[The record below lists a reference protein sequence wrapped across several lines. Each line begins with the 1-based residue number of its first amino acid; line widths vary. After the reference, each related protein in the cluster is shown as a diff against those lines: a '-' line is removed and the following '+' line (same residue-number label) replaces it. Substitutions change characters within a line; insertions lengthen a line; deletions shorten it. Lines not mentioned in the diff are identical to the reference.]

1 MGDQLVV
8 GFMRRAK
15 KGHHRSAISILEETV
30 QVLRS
35 APLALLPSFY
45 LGSIPFVLGL
55 FYFWAD
61 MSHSA
66 RAHEYGA
73 VAAFGLAILFVWMKY
88 WHTVFALRIRSQL
101 SGEPDMKWS
110 VPRVLSIFATQT
122 LIQSTRFVILP
133 VAALLMIPFGYCY
146 AFYQNATAHVDAE
159 IQTVKSTT
167 AWAWRQARLWPRQ
180 NHLLIC
186 IFWIFGIVIFLNVS
200 VTSLFIP
207 QLLKSLLGIETK
219 FTISGI
225 WMVQNPMFWVAML
238 GMTYLFLDP
247 LIKTAYVLRCFYGEA
262 LESGEDLNTEL
273 KRLVVYKKALASGL
287 LISILFMVFFSA
299 DAQSSASISPNELDR
314 SIEEVM
320 NRREFAW
327 RMPRETLQ
335 DEKQEPEGPIAAVLE
350 WIIDM
355 LGKGVRIL
363 KKWIT
368 NLFEWLES
376 WFPEPE
382 KKPDSS
388 ETNWMTFT
396 RIALIMLLVL
406 LIAALTFVL
415 VRIWQRRRTGHSE
428 STIAAAAPMP
438 DLRDDDIKAD
448 DLPVHRWL
456 TLAGEMIEAG
466 DLRLAMRALYLA
478 TLAHLAENE
487 MISIEIYKSNREYEQ
502 ELRRRAHEKKEMLTV
517 FSKSLTIFEQ
527 VWYGMYQ
534 ITRSEFD
541 KFAANQKRILAV
553 AQK

>member
-1 MGDQLVV
+1 MK
-8 GFMRRAK
+8 RAK
-15 KGHHRSAISILEETV
+15 KRHHKSAILILEETV

-35 APLALLPSFY
+35 APMALLPSFY

-61 MSHSA
+61 MSHNA
-66 RAHEYGA
+66 RAHEYRA
-73 VAAFGLAILFVWMKY
+73 VAALGLAISFVWMKY
-88 WHTVFALRIRSQL
+88 WHTVFALRVRSQL
-101 SGEPDMKWS
+101 SGEPEMNW
-110 VPRVLSIFATQT
+110 PLNRVLSIFATQT
-122 LIQSTRFVILP
+122 LIQSTRFIILP
-133 VAALLMIPFGYCY
+133 IAALLMIPFGYCY

-167 AWAWRQARLWPRQ
+167 GWAWRQAKLWPRQ

-207 QLLKSLLGIETK
+207 QLLKSLFGIETK
-219 FTISGI
+219 FTLSGI
-225 WMVQNPMFWVAML
+225 WMMVNPMFWVAML
-238 GMTYLFLDP
+238 GMTYLLLDP

-273 KRLVVYKKALASGL
+273 KQMVAHKKTLAAGL
-287 LISILFMVFFSA
+287 LIVVLFLVPFSV
-299 DAQSSASISPNELDR
+299 DAQSNSAISPNELDH

-335 DEKQEPEGPIAAVLE
+335 DEKQEPEGPIAAALE

-355 LGKGVRIL
+355 LGKGVRTL
-363 KKWIT
+363 KKWLT
-368 NLFEWLES
+368 KLFEWLEN

-382 KKPDSS
+382 RKPDSS

-396 RIALIMLLVL
+396 RLTLIMLLVL
-406 LIAALTFVL
+406 LLAALTFVV
-415 VRIWQRRRTGHSE
+415 VRIWRRRRSGRHE
-428 STIAAAAPMP
+428 SAFTPAAPLP

-448 DLPVHRWL
+448 DLPVNRWL
-456 TLAGEMIEAG
+456 ALAAEMIEAK

-502 ELRRRAHEKKEMLTV
+502 ELSRRAHDKKEMLSV

>member
-1 MGDQLVV
+1 
-8 GFMRRAK
+8 MRRAK
-15 KGHHRSAISILEETV
+15 KRHHKSAILILEETL

-35 APLALLPSFY
+35 APMALLPSFY

-61 MSHSA
+61 MSRSA
-66 RAHEYGA
+66 RAHQYGA
-73 VAAFGLAILFVWMKY
+73 VAALGLAILFVWMKY
-88 WHTVFALRIRSQL
+88 WHTVFALRVRSRL
-101 SGEPDMKWS
+101 SGEPEMKWS
-110 VPRVLSIFATQT
+110 VNRVLSIFATQT
-122 LIQSTRFVILP
+122 LIQSTRFIILP
-133 VAALLMIPFGYCY
+133 IAALLMIPFGYCY
-146 AFYQNATAHVDAE
+146 GFYQNATAHVDAE

-167 AWAWRQARLWPRQ
+167 AWAWRQAKLWPRQ

-186 IFWIFGIVIFLNVS
+186 IFWIFGIVIFLNLS

-207 QLLKSLLGIETK
+207 QLLKSLLGIETQ
-219 FTISGI
+219 FTLSGI
-225 WMVQNPMFWVAML
+225 WMIRNPMFWVAML
-238 GMTYLFLDP
+238 GMTYLLLDP

-273 KRLVVYKKALASGL
+273 KHVVLHKKALASGL
-287 LISILFMVFFSA
+287 LIGVLLMVPFSA
-299 DAQSSASISPNELDR
+299 DAQSRTSISANELDR

-335 DEKQEPEGPIAAVLE
+335 DENQEPEGPIAAALE

-355 LGKGVRIL
+355 LGRGVRTL
-363 KKWIT
+363 KKWLT
-368 NLFEWLES
+368 NVFEWLES

-406 LIAALTFVL
+406 LIAALTIVL
-415 VRIWQRRRTGHSE
+415 VRIWQRRRIGRLET
-428 STIAAAAPMP
+428 TIATAAPTP
-438 DLRDDDIKAD
+438 DLSDDDIKAD
-448 DLPVHRWL
+448 DLPVNRWL
-456 TLAGEMIEAG
+456 ALAAEMIEAG

-478 TLAHLAENE
+478 TLAHLADNE

-502 ELRRRAHEKKEMLTV
+502 ELNRRAHEKREMLTV

-534 ITRSEFD
+534 ITRSDFD

>member
-1 MGDQLVV
+1 
-8 GFMRRAK
+8 MRRANK
-15 KGHHRSAISILEETV
+15 KHHKSAILILEETL

-35 APLALLPSFY
+35 APMALLPSFY

-55 FYFWAD
+55 LYFWAD

-66 RAHEYGA
+66 RAHQYGA
-73 VAAFGLAILFVWMKY
+73 VAALGVTTLFVWMKF

-101 SGEPDMKWS
+101 SGEPEMKWPVS
-110 VPRVLSIFATQT
+110 RVLSIFATQS
-122 LIQSTRFVILP
+122 LIQSTRFVVLP
-133 VAALLMIPFGYCY
+133 IAALLMVPFGYCY
-146 AFYQNATAHVDAE
+146 AFYQNASAHGGAE
-159 IQTVKSTT
+159 NQTVKSTT
-167 AWAWRQARLWPRQ
+167 AWAWRQAKLWPRQ

-186 IFWIFGIVIFLNVS
+186 IIWIFGLVIFLNLS
-200 VTSLFIP
+200 ITALFIP
-207 QLLKSLLGIETK
+207 QLLKSLIGIETK
-219 FTISGI
+219 FSLSGI
-225 WMVQNPMFWVAML
+225 WMMRNPMFWVTML
-238 GMTYLFLDP
+238 GMTYLLLDP
-247 LIKTAYVLRCFYGEA
+247 FIKTAYVLRCFYGEA
-262 LESGEDLNTEL
+262 LASGEDLNIEL
-273 KRLVVYKKALASGL
+273 KYTAVYKKALVSGL
-287 LISILFMVFFSA
+287 LFAVLFIAPFCT
-299 DAQSSASISPNELDR
+299 DAQSNASISPNELDR

-320 NRREFAW
+320 NRREFTW

-335 DEKQEPEGPIAAVLE
+335 DEKQEPEGPIAAALE

-355 LGKGVRIL
+355 LGKAVRTL
-363 KKWIT
+363 EKWLT
-368 NLFEWLES
+368 RLFEWLES
-376 WFPEPE
+376 WFPEPQ

-388 ETNWMTFT
+388 QTNWMTLT

-406 LIAALTFVL
+406 LIVALTYVL
-415 VRIWQRRRTGHSE
+415 VRIWQRRRAGRLE
-428 STIAAAAPMP
+428 STIAAAAPVP

-448 DLPVHRWL
+448 DLPVNRWL
-456 TLAGEMIEAG
+456 ALAAEMIESG

-502 ELRRRAHEKKEMLTV
+502 ELNRRAYEKREMLNV

-527 VWYGMYQ
+527 VWYGMHQ